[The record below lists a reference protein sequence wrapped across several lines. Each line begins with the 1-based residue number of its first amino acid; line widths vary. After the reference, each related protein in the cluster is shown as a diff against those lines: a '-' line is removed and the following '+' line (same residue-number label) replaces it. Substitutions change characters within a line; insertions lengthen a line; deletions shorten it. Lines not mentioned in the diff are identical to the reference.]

1 MKLHQAHF
9 VRSCSQEYDNYYECS
24 EVPLVKVKNLQDTG
38 SANLL
43 WNIPLKIQYHIDFR
57 LSGTN

>member
-43 WNIPLKIQYHIDFR
+43 
-57 LSGTN
+57 